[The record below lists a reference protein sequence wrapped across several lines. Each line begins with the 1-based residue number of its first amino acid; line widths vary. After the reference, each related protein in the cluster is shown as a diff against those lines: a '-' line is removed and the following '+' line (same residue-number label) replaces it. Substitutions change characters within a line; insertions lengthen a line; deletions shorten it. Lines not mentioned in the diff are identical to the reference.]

1 MSLNFG
7 NLLGSVLQKASF
19 DIRIN

>member
-7 NLLGSVLQKASF
+7 NLLGSVLHKASF